1 VHEND
6 ATCEPPKLPVS
17 HQEELGK
24 MSDEHGLIILT
35 GAASG
40 IGRAAAEALA
50 KKSRPLALVD
60 IDSAQLNT
68 VVALCRTTSPLVTG
82 FACDVSDE
90 ASVVKIY
97 QQIREQLGSPQV
109 LINCAGI
116 GRFAP
121 FLEIEP
127 AEWVRM
133 FNVNVMGT
141 VLLTRA
147 VLPNMIAASAGTII
161 NVGSR
166 MAIDAHATTTAYAAS
181 KAAILAFSK
190 ALATEVSDK
199 GVKITFLA
207 PGGTKTNLATPK
219 HDSYLEPSAVA
230 DAIVY
235 ITENSDNAW
244 VRELVVLPLGF

>member
-1 VHEND
+1 MPNED
-6 ATCEPPKLPVS
+6 
-17 HQEELGK
+17 
-24 MSDEHGLIILT
+24 GLIILT

-60 IDSAQLNT
+60 INADRLNQ
-68 VVALCRTTSPLVTG
+68 VVALCRKHSPATKG
-82 FACDVSDE
+82 FTCDISDE
-90 ASVVKIY
+90 PSVIKIY
-97 QQIREQLGSPQV
+97 QEIRGQLGTPKV
-109 LINCAGI
+109 LVNCAGI
-116 GRFAP
+116 GHFAP
-121 FLEIEP
+121 FLKIAP
-127 AEWVRM
+127 AEWTRT

-141 VLLTRA
+141 VLFTRA
-147 VLPNMIAASAGTII
+147 VLPDMIATGQGTII

-181 KAAILAFSK
+181 KAAILAFSR
-190 ALATEVSDK
+190 ALAAEVSDK
-199 GVKITFLA
+199 GVKVTFLA

-219 HDSYLEPSAVA
+219 HEGYLEPSTVA

-235 ITENSDNAW
+235 ITENGGNAW